1 MVYKRQ
7 NIKKITA
14 VILAAIVGLAFMPA
28 FTADAFAASSLPDD
42 PQAPA
47 AASSASKTTSAVT
60 AKAVSSPTIPAQFSG
75 YKAYY
80 GPDIS
85 YYNSSPGTF
94 LTTKQWAN
102 IKAAGYKFAIIRVGY
117 RGTSMGGL
125 YPDSGFAQNIQSARA
140 AGLKVGVYFFSQ
152 ALSVSEAKAEA
163 KKTLK
168 LIEPYKSYIDLPV
181 VMDYEYQKNG
191 RLTTSKPST
200 AVKTKAVN
208 AFFGVIEDAGYT
220 PMLYASRDFLIN
232 SLNAEDIDSSG
243 EIWLAQWA
251 SSTSYS
257 GPFSFW
263 QWTSKGK
270 IPGFSDDK
278 NFDMN
283 AWYTKDVH
291 QYDMSY
297 EKQKPTGLSQSAR
310 TGTSVTLTWTAA
322 RKADSYTIYRSDTY
336 TGTFVKVG
344 TSTGTSFKNT
354 GLTPG
359 REYYYKITASGTDYT
374 GTAITSGKTSGYE
387 RAYSTAPYKTVVRL
401 KETADLYKRPN
412 TTTLTSIAGGT
423 KLTGITKSKDN
434 NGEYWYRVEYTSDGT
449 TYNGYL
455 QASNLTL
462 TRTGTTKQKVNLRK
476 SATTSSTKILTLAK
490 GVTVTIRGTKADSA
504 GDTWYKVTYKKS
516 SSKTYKG
523 YVFGNYIK

>member
-60 AKAVSSPTIPAQFSG
+60 TKAVSSPTMPAQFSG
-75 YKAYY
+75 YTVYY

-85 YYNSSPGTF
+85 QWNSSTTTY
-94 LTTKQWAN
+94 LTDAQWAK
-102 IKAAGYKFAIIRVGY
+102 IKAAGYKYAIIRVGY
-117 RGTSMGGL
+117 RGTSTGSLNADNG
-125 YPDSGFAQNIQSARA
+125 YVQNIKSARA

-152 ALSVSEAKAEA
+152 ALSVSEARAEA
-163 KKTLK
+163 NKTLE

-181 VMDYEYQKNG
+181 VMDYEYYSGG
-191 RLTTSKPST
+191 RLTTSKPSA
-200 AVKTKAVN
+200 AVKTQAVN

-220 PMLYASRDFLIN
+220 PMLYASRSFLEN
-232 SLNAEDIDSSG
+232 SLNAADIDSSG

-263 QWTSKGK
+263 QWTDSGK
-270 IPGFSDDK
+270 ISGFSGK
-278 NFDMN
+278 VFDLN

-374 GTAITSGKTSGYE
+374 GTTVTSGKTSGYS
-387 RAYSTAPYKTVVRL
+387 RAYSTVPYKTVVTL
-401 KETADLYKRPN
+401 QETADLYKRPN

-434 NGEYWYRVEYTSDGT
+434 NGEYWYRVAYTSGGT

-455 QASNLTL
+455 KASNLTL